1 MASACAPGSPAARPP
16 CPWCSPRSSPRAS
29 ASPPSPS
36 PAPRWTTSTC
46 ATRVVLPLSFL
57 SSALLQQNLA
67 PSWLQHVARYNP
79 VNWAVEAGR
88 VALGGSVDWGF
99 VGVRVGGLL
108 ALTIVCAWLGTRAFR
123 AYQRSV

>member
-1 MASACAPGSPAARPP
+1 MASACAPGSPAAR
-16 CPWCSPRSSPRAS
+16 
-29 ASPPSPS
+29 PPSPS

-57 SSALLQQNLA
+57 SSAFLQQNLA
-67 PSWLQHVARYNP
+67 PSWIQHVARYNP

-88 VALGGSVDWGF
+88 VALGASADWGL
-99 VGVRVGGLL
+99 VGWRMGLL
-108 ALTIVCAWLGTRAFR
+108 AAFAVACAWVGTSAFR